1 MSKDFFE
8 DIEFEHRVDPRLK
21 HSYLRV
27 LLKEKSEG
35 YSPYILLKTPKV
47 SQRYVADLLSKKK
60 LWIQKQ
66 LQKLQHS
73 MPKRLEGE
81 VELFG
86 LIYSLDDSAVVSLQ
100 KSLQKQKDATQA
112 KVMQAYDV
120 FYKKVAQEYL
130 PQRLEYFAKR
140 MGLSYKELRLRKMKR
155 CWGSCSSLGVIT
167 LNTKL
172 IRLEKQLID
181 YVLVHEL
188 AHLVHM
194 NHSKDFHRLVAFYLP
209 DERELRQVL
218 KNSYLV

>member
-47 SQRYVADLLSKKK
+47 SQRYVADLLSKKE

-155 CWGSCSSLGVIT
+155 RWGSCSSLGVIT